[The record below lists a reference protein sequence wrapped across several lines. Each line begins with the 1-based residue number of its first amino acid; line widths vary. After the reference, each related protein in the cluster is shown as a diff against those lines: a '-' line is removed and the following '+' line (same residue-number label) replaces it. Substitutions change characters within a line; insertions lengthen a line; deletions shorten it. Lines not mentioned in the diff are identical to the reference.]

1 MQEDRELVAKAL
13 AGGPEA
19 FGPIVEQYQ
28 GTVFAVALSRLGNFH
43 EAEDVAQ
50 QVFVEA
56 FQRLGRLR
64 DPARLGAWLRS
75 ATVNRCIDLLRRNKE
90 DLGLDPEELA
100 SHGPSPEEKLER
112 REVRDQVMAAIS
124 RLPPKQRETVTLFYI
139 SGHSIQEI
147 AALQGVPTGS
157 IKRRLYDA
165 RARLREEMLEM
176 VDTTLKAE
184 APKEDFSKRVFE
196 LLNRKGLSQEPSVA
210 EVPGIVSELRTI
222 GIKGVEGLVQALRAP
237 DWQTRTT
244 ALWMIKES
252 GVAPEPAVDLLKQLL
267 TDTNQ
272 RVRGSV
278 PAALLSLRVGEER
291 KRQEFLP
298 LIVPLMADPAKE
310 VRRGVAS
317 MLRGWAAD
325 VPLEAAARALAKEM
339 NGGVRRYL
347 ASVILGILEY
357 CEKKAAP

>member
-19 FGPIVEQYQ
+19 FGPIVERYQ
-28 GTVFAVALSRLGNFH
+28 RAVFAVALSRLRDFH

-56 FQRLGRLR
+56 YQRLSRLR

-90 DLGLDPEELA
+90 DLGLDSEDLA
-100 SHGPSPEEKLER
+100 SCGPSPDEKLER
-112 REVRDQVMAAIS
+112 KEVRDQVMAAVS

-139 SGHSIQEI
+139 SGHSIQDI
-147 AALQGVPTGS
+147 AALQGVPAGS
-157 IKRRLYDA
+157 IKRRLHDA
-165 RARLREEMLEM
+165 RGRLREEMLDM
-176 VDTTLKAE
+176 VENTLKAE
-184 APKEDFSKRVFE
+184 APQEDFAKRVFA
-196 LLNRKGLSQEPSVA
+196 LLNRKGLSQEPSLA
-210 EVPGIVSELRTI
+210 EVPGIVSQLRTI

-267 TDTNQ
+267 ADANQ
-272 RVRGSV
+272 RVRGAA
-278 PAALLSLRVGEER
+278 PAALLSLKVGEER

-298 LIVPLMADPAKE
+298 LIVPLLADPAKG
-310 VRRGVAS
+310 VRRDVAS
-317 MLRGWAAD
+317 TLQDWTAD
-325 VPLEAAARALAKEM
+325 VPLEAAARALAEEM

-347 ASVILGILEY
+347 ASVILGILESR
-357 CEKKAAP
+357 EKKTPC